1 VEVISVE
8 VAGNAEFGGDDDA
21 GGGGPWQGWG
31 IGWVWAWRKKK
42 RRRGRVGTVAVA
54 QRVGWARGGSD
65 EQSVGEDSGG
75 NTQRSGAC
83 ASRDGASVRS
93 DARV

>member
-1 VEVISVE
+1 VEVIRVE
-8 VAGNAEFGGDDDA
+8 VAGNAEFGGGDDA
-21 GGGGPWQGWG
+21 GGKSPRQWWR
-31 IGWVWAWRKKK
+31 IGWVWTRRKQR
-42 RRRGRVGTVAVA
+42 RRRGRVGTVVVA

-65 EQSVGEDSGG
+65 EQSAGEDSGG

-83 ASRDGASVRS
+83 VSQDGAFVRS